1 MMISM
6 KLRNYNL
13 ELHPTGAAYGR
24 GLSWSITA
32 IFDGQTDQDTGAG
45 VSRNLRQ

>member
-1 MMISM
+1 MISM

-13 ELHPTGAAYGR
+13 KLHPAGAAYGR
-24 GLSWSITA
+24 GLSWSITG
-32 IFDGQTDQDTGAG
+32 IFNGETDQDTGTG